1 MERGSVTLL
10 IAVGLAICVTA
21 AGLGFVPISLNALS
35 AADLGEKFLTLIF
48 VALVVERSVEVYV
61 SNKYIAQE
69 MSGRREVR
77 LAEKHLDLE
86 EKSLTALKEA
96 AALATANPATAQDFM
111 DKAEVQAQQ
120 VTQARVRLDTARRT
134 AQPALEKVR
143 VKKTTEAVSVSL
155 LLSAGASLVGVRV
168 LGNLFPEDFI
178 ILDRAHEADSV
189 IRLVSAADTFT
200 IGYWQYQ
207 VLTAYDVFIT
217 TLLLAGGAEGI
228 HNLLKNF
235 LGKRKDI
242 LPDG

>member
-1 MERGSVTLL
+1 MERGSISLL
-10 IAVGLAICVTA
+10 IAVGLAICVA
-21 AGLGFVPISLNALS
+21 AAASGFVPISLNALS

-61 SNKYIAQE
+61 SNKYIAEE

-96 AALATANPATAQDFM
+96 AALATTNPVTAQDFM
-111 DKAEVQAQQ
+111 DKAEVQAQL
-120 VTQARVRLDTARRT
+120 VAQARIRLDAARRS

-168 LGNLFPEDFI
+168 LGNLLPEDYT
-178 ILDRAHEADSV
+178 ILDRSQDTDAV
-189 IRLVSAADTFT
+189 IRLISGADGFT
-200 IGYWQYQ
+200 LGYWQYQ
-207 VLTAYDVFIT
+207 VLTSYDVFIT